1 MKKLGKSFKLIII
14 MMTMLLLTGCVKY
27 DMSMNITKEDVKISL
42 IYAMES
48 TYITD
53 STMFDDP
60 KEELKNAGYNV
71 EDYKDDKYT
80 GIKAS
85 KSLGTLES
93 LSKGTGE
100 QVDIT
105 EILSNEN
112 SELDKSKLFKFEKG
126 VYTANFV
133 FDATEEET
141 LSGDEEEY
149 TDTEDDWDFDSEDS
163 EDWSY
168 DSEDDWDLDSE
179 DEWNYDSEDDNML
192 NSEEDYSQMLSGIK
206 FKFEVTLPNASI
218 SNNATKV
225 SDDKKTLTWEVAY
238 GDKVDVNF
246 SFKLGN
252 DLVIYIILGSVAII
266 AIGAV
271 AVILIKS
278 KNNKNKM
285 TGSTVGVMP
294 NQPVAPQPMQPQQPV
309 EQNQVSQ
316 PTQVENVSNNNMNQ

>member
-1 MKKLGKSFKLIII
+1 MRKLGKSFKLMII

-27 DMSMNITKEDVKISL
+27 DMSMNITEKDVKISF
-42 IYAMES
+42 IYAMQS

-53 STMFDDP
+53 STMFDDT
-60 KEELKNAGYNV
+60 KEELKNEGYSV
-71 EDYKDDKYT
+71 EDYKDDIYT

-100 QVDIT
+100 KVDIT
-105 EILSNEN
+105 EILSNED
-112 SELDKSKLFKFEKG
+112 SDFDKSKLFKLEKG

-133 FDATEEET
+133 FDATDEDT
-141 LSGDEEEY
+141 LSGEEEGSM
-149 TDTEDDWDFDSEDS
+149 DTEDDWDFDSEDS

-168 DSEDDWDLDSE
+168 DSEDDEDFDSE
-179 DEWNYDSEDDNML
+179 DEWNYDSEDDDML
-192 NSEEDYSQMLSGIK
+192 NSEEDYSEMLSGIK
-206 FKFEVTLPNASI
+206 FKFEVKLPNASI

-238 GDKVDVNF
+238 GEKADVNF

-252 DLVIYIILGSVAII
+252 DLVVFIILGAVAIL

-271 AVILIKS
+271 TLIIIKS

-294 NQPVAPQPMQPQQPV
+294 NQPVAPQPMQPQQSV
-309 EQNQVSQ
+309 EPNQVSQ